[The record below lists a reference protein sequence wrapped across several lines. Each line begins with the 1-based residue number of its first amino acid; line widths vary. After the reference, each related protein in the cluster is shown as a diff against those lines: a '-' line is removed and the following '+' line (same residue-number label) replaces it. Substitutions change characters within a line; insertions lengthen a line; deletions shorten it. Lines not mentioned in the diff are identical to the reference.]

1 MAIRYGYFD
10 SEIVGVDEE
19 GMPIFDRAET
29 SELFALFFSKLVT
42 NGVLAKPA
50 NCFQVTAGDT
60 GLSIKVA
67 PGFGMV
73 NGHFAYDNAEEV
85 LQLEPAPT
93 SYSRIDRVVLRCNY
107 LERLCEIIVKTGTPA
122 STPAP
127 PELLQPA
134 SGDYYELGLA
144 LITISANQSVLTQ
157 SQITDTRANS
167 SICGY
172 ITQLIDSIDTS
183 VFFAQ
188 FEQFYKEFVDKSNA
202 TYDEFQDMASTA
214 YAGFTAAI
222 DDYIEALEAKGD
234 SDLADITA
242 SFKEF
247 QRVQQN
253 AFNEWFAD
261 IKGQLDTDIAGHL
274 QNEITEH
281 EDRLTQLERML
292 IQNEIT
298 APIRADDDSAT
309 TLLADDDGN
318 VLVADWKYKYA

>member
-1 MAIRYGYFD
+1 MRYAYFD
-10 SEIVGVDEE
+10 SEITGVDEE
-19 GMPIFDRAET
+19 GMPIFDRAEN
-29 SELFALFFSKLVT
+29 SEMFALIFAKLIT
-42 NGVLAKPA
+42 NGVLAQPA
-50 NCFQVTAGDT
+50 DCFQVRALGSGMD
-60 GLSIKVA
+60 VEVQ
-67 PGFGMV
+67 PGFGMI
-73 NGHFAYDNAEEV
+73 NGRFCYETAKTTLTLA
-85 LQLEPAPT
+85 QAP
-93 SYSRIDRVVLRCNY
+93 SQYSRIDRVVLRCNY
-107 LERLCEIIVKTGTPA
+107 LERLIEIIVKTGTPA
-122 STPAP
+122 FTPVP

-167 SICGY
+167 AICGY

-188 FEQFYKEFVDKSNA
+188 FEQFYKEFVEKSNA
-202 TYDEFQDMASTA
+202 SYDEFQEMASTA
-214 YAGFTAAI
+214 YSGYTQAI
-222 DDYIEALEAKGD
+222 DDYIGALEAKGD

-261 IKGQLDTDIAGHL
+261 IKGQLDSDVAGHL
-274 QNEITEH
+274 QNQADEH
-281 EDRLTQLERML
+281 ESRLAALEKMV
-292 IQNEIT
+292 IQNQIT